1 MINAKM
7 YGRNMISLIFSL
19 LLLIFT
25 VYGIVAF
32 PAYQIVLT
40 ASIVAY
46 LLALTRFPFLWLY
59 VLLFITIAVNLAPWT
74 GRYIVD
80 ELDFFVAVT
89 GIYFL
94 LINKTRHKNTRHFY
108 IAIGVVAL
116 CLLTSFD
123 SSWINAFGPTYS
135 NFYVSPLNGL
145 VIFKGLLWALL
156 LSWVFYQ
163 QKADEPEKALKHLLL
178 AAMLGGFVMFVVI
191 MWEKQVLDTLFSSAD
206 IYTKVNTFFNLSSA
220 YRTTG
225 IISGMHTGG
234 ESIDGMYLF
243 LLPLTLGACF
253 LLKQPVYRFA
263 AIASVVAVMYGVL
276 MGFTRATYAAS
287 FIAMAVLS
295 GMFFINL
302 FKRQLNNKSTSAAT
316 AAFPWGRAVALTVA
330 YSLLFYSVYRLHG
343 YSGYFAELSAAVVY
357 AVSVLCRVSR
367 TPLLGLRAVA
377 LVVAFISFAYINV
390 DSLQNSQWV
399 DANNVAMQEVYLAI
413 CGALT
418 AFVLLFLARKPT
430 ENKPDFVRLSIE
442 TLIVLLLSV
451 LIAAAFSGARITI
464 RAETTDR
471 DLDMRLSHWQG
482 IVDSGRWSTSDIL
495 FGHGLGAMPTDYAL
509 SGAGKL
515 DKIGT
520 FAVDNQNQSLVII
533 PGSDLM
539 LSQRLRLDNGGAYL
553 FEITYQAE
561 EDVRVAVALCRRNM
575 IIFEFWAGGCGNT
588 VRQNLPASPQG
599 ESRSYLMGLTATPDS
614 VFSLPAALTLK
625 ATVGKVPLIVESV
638 SLVDASGNELLN
650 NPSFETGS
658 DFWFF
663 YYDFEHLVWHVKN
676 IYLSFAYQFGVVGT
690 LLIVALILTGFIAF
704 YQSKQLF
711 SLPAA
716 IFSAF
721 LAGQFAFGLF
731 GDPTDSART
740 SMWFYFMLFGALT
753 PLVTTSKP
761 DA

>member
-1 MINAKM
+1 MINATL

-19 LLLIFT
+19 LLLTFMI
-25 VYGIVAF
+25 YGMVTF
-32 PAYQIVLT
+32 PAYQIALT

-46 LLALTRFPFLWLY
+46 LFALRILPFLWLY

-74 GRYIVD
+74 GRYILD
-80 ELDFFVAVT
+80 ELDFFVAAT
-89 GIYFL
+89 GFYFL

-108 IAIGVVAL
+108 IASGVVAL

-156 LSWVFYQ
+156 LSWIFYQ

-178 AAMLGGFVMFVVI
+178 AAMLGSFVMFVVI

-253 LLKQPVYRFA
+253 LLNQPVYRFA
-263 AIASVVAVMYGVL
+263 AIASVVGVMYGVL

-302 FKRQLNNKSTSAAT
+302 FKRQLNNKSTSAT

-357 AVSVLCRVSR
+357 AVSVLCGVSR
-367 TPLLGLRAVA
+367 TPLLGLRAAA

-442 TLIVLLLSV
+442 TLVVLLLSV

-520 FAVDNQNQSLVII
+520 FAVDKQNQSLVII

-539 LSQRLRLDNGGAYL
+539 LSQRLSLDNDGAYL

-663 YYDFEHLVWHVKN
+663 YYDFEHLVWHIKN

-690 LLIVALILTGFIAF
+690 LLIVVLILTGFMAF
-704 YQSKQLF
+704 YQSKQLL